1 MTILFKDSIAIKSSA
16 FKEQMKNPTGPW
28 VGAFEPLDLRIG
40 YHVLHMLHNTLL
52 SYFITVINKA
62 LWTDLGDQDIE
73 MQR

>member
-1 MTILFKDSIAIKSSA
+1 
-16 FKEQMKNPTGPW
+16 MKNPTGPW